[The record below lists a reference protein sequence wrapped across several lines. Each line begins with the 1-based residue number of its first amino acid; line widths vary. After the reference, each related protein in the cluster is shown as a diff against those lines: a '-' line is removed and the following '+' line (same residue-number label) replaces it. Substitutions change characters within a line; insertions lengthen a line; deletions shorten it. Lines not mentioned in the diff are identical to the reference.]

1 VQVANADVADEA
13 DDGFKP
19 GGRLGHGCDQA
30 DRQPKLLG
38 DDADRL
44 DEMGAVR
51 KGAGGVVAALE
62 RVADK
67 MTAEAPR
74 P

>member
-1 VQVANADVADEA
+1 VADEV
-13 DDGFKP
+13 DDGLEP
-19 GGRLGHGCDQA
+19 GGRFGHRRDQA
-30 DRQPKLLG
+30 NRQAKVLDG
-38 DDADRL
+38 DADWL